1 MAYQFALKTN
11 LPTLILKPKIMD
23 YTKLPQT
30 VKGSNPLQSF
40 MEWRQHSSESTTYY
54 LYFLGLKTQIIGFMQ
69 RYNNRGMTLNTWSLN
84 GEEVSFTLK
93 PSQFA
98 FIYEED

>member
-1 MAYQFALKTN
+1 
-11 LPTLILKPKIMD
+11 MD

-30 VKGSNPLQSF
+30 ITASNPQNSF
-40 MEWRQHSSESTTYY
+40 IQWSKDPLSLSTYN
-54 LYFLGLKTQIIGFMQ
+54 LNIHGLEIGITGFVH

-98 FIYEED
+98 FIYEEDKTK

>member
-1 MAYQFALKTN
+1 
-11 LPTLILKPKIMD
+11 MD

-54 LYFLGLKTQIIGFMQ
+54 LYFLGLKTQTIGFMQ

-84 GEEVSFTLK
+84 GEMIQFTLK
-93 PSQFA
+93 PSQWN
-98 FIYEED
+98 FIYGED

>member
-1 MAYQFALKTN
+1 
-11 LPTLILKPKIMD
+11 MD
-23 YTKLPQT
+23 YTKLPQSI
-30 VKGSNPLQSF
+30 KGSNPLETF
-40 MEWRQHSSESTTYY
+40 IEWRQHAPKSTTYNLY
-54 LYFLGLKTQIIGFMQ
+54 LSGVESRIIGFME

-98 FIYEED
+98 FIYGED